1 MTEILR
7 VEKLSMRFG
16 NLEVLRQIDLS
27 VREGESIAIIGPSG
41 SGKST
46 LLRCL
51 NRLTVPTG
59 GEVIFEGKPFTAATD
74 INAMRTRMG
83 MVFQHFNLFPHMTAL
98 GNVIEAP
105 VHVRKMPRQAAIAAG
120 RKLLAAVG
128 LEAKADAF
136 PAELSGG
143 QKQRVAIARCLAME
157 PRLLLLDEVTSAL
170 DPELVGEV
178 LAVIRDLA
186 RQGMT
191 MLIVTHEM
199 GFARDVADR
208 VVFMDGGFIVE
219 EGTPAKI
226 FGNPGNERLRR
237 FLGAVLNREPLG
249 GPTAGAA

>member
-1 MTEILR
+1 MNEILR
-7 VEKLSMRFG
+7 IEGLRMAFG
-16 NLEVLRQIDLS
+16 HHEVLREIDLS
-27 VREGESIAIIGPSG
+27 VAEGESIAIIGPSG

-51 NRLTVPTG
+51 NRLEEPTG
-59 GEVIFEGKPFTAATD
+59 GRMIFEGREFTAATD
-74 INAMRTRMG
+74 INALRTRMG

-105 VHVRKMPRQAAIAAG
+105 IHVRKVRREEAITEG
-120 RKLLAAVG
+120 LRLLAKVG
-128 LEAKADAF
+128 LAERADAY
-136 PAELSGG
+136 PTQLSGG
-143 QKQRVAIARCLAME
+143 QKQRVAIARCLAMQ

-199 GFARDVADR
+199 SFARDVADR
-208 VVFMDGGFIVE
+208 VIFMDGGVIVE
-219 EGTPAKI
+219 QGSPTEI
-226 FGNPGNERLRR
+226 FGNPKNERLRR
-237 FLGAVLNREPLG
+237 FLRAVLERE
-249 GPTAGAA
+249 AV

>member
-16 NLEVLRQIDLS
+16 SLEVLRQIDLS

-59 GEVIFEGKPFTAATD
+59 GEVIFEGRPFTAATD

-105 VHVRKMPRQAAIAAG
+105 VHVRKVPREAAIANG
-120 RKLLAAVG
+120 RRLLAAVG

-136 PAELSGG
+136 PAQLSGG

-208 VVFMDGGFIVE
+208 VVFMDGGVIVE
-219 EGTPAKI
+219 EGPPAQI
-226 FGNPGNERLRR
+226 FGNPRNERLRQ
-237 FLGAVLNREPLG
+237 FLGAVLDREPLR
-249 GPTAGAA
+249 GPAPAAT

>member
-7 VEKLSMRFG
+7 IEKLSMRFG
-16 NLEVLRQIDLS
+16 SLEVLRQIDLS

-59 GEVIFEGKPFTAATD
+59 GEVIFEGQPFTAATD

-105 VHVRKMPRQAAIAAG
+105 VHVRKVPREVAIARG
-120 RKLLAAVG
+120 RRLLAAVG
-128 LEAKADAF
+128 LEGKADAF
-136 PAELSGG
+136 PAQLAGG
-143 QKQRVAIARCLAME
+143 PQQRAAIARCLAME

-199 GFARDVADR
+199 SFARDVADR
-208 VVFMDGGFIVE
+208 VVFMDGGVIVE
-219 EGTPAKI
+219 EGPPAHI
-226 FGNPGNERLRR
+226 FGNPGNERLRQ
-237 FLGAVLNREPLG
+237 FLGAVLDRQPLG
-249 GPTAGAA
+249 GPPASAA